1 MKNKKSIIYCTSYYR
16 IDYIKAKIKGL
27 RESKNYLKVF
37 AVNYI
42 KDFDE
47 SGTMQS
53 YARIRVIE
61 HNA

>member
-1 MKNKKSIIYCTSYYR
+1 MKNNKSILYCTSYYR
-16 IDYIKAKIKGL
+16 PDYIKAKIKEL

-37 AVNYI
+37 AANYI

-47 SGTMQS
+47 SGAMQS